1 MPTPV
6 AAARQCLAPAA
17 VTALDAAVAS
27 ARRRAHA
34 QTTSLHLVFSLLAP
48 NAPPLL
54 RDALNRVRSAAYSPR
69 LQLKALDLCFA
80 VSLDRLPSSS
90 SSSKDEE
97 EDPPVSNSLMAA
109 IKRSQANQRRNPDT
123 FHFYQ
128 TYYHPHPPA
137 QSPTTAAVKVDLSH
151 LLLAIL
157 DDPLVS
163 RVFADAGFRGADIK
177 LAVLR
182 PAPPVPLLAPTRRAR
197 PPPLFLCSF
206 AAADDADDLSAA
218 AATCSNV
225 VISVGDLKDLVPD
238 DADAEVVRDGKR
250 RVVAE
255 VTRLL
260 ETHRGRV
267 SVMGWSATYETYLA
281 FLSKFPLL
289 DKDWDLQLLPV
300 TAVRSTPPPAAADA
314 GALPPATT
322 IAPPLST
329 PATPSSTSLMEP
341 FVPFGG
347 FLGDLYEANN
357 FAANSCPQALRCQQC
372 NDRYEQEVTTII
384 KGSGLRV
391 EDNQQGGLPLLLQNG
406 SMLGPNSGFDAVK
419 KKWNEYCLRLHQ
431 GCQRISR
438 DPYQLFPHYVSVPA
452 DRVGATNASKGPE
465 EVAPQREVIKP
476 SVVSLMAKSISS
488 PSISNQGN
496 DDLVLNLQMRQ
507 SKSDELLQDMGV
519 HSQHRNSSNS
529 DNRND
534 HTSPSSAG
542 PVATD
547 LVLGTPRE
555 YSSKSLNS
563 APCKHVEDVE
573 RSVNPMPSKVD
584 DLNLKPIQP
593 FVQPYSCSRSL
604 TNLGQ
609 TSPGSLHSGASGGN
623 SAFGQWQRP
632 SPLAAQSSDMSNY
645 KLLLDR
651 LFKSVGRQ
659 EEALSA
665 ICGSIVQRR
674 SVERRRGANKRNDIW
689 FSFHGPDCIAK
700 RRIAAALA
708 EVMHGSSDNLICLDP
723 SHQDWGN
730 SNFRGKSGTD
740 CIVEE
745 LRKKRRSVIFLDNIE
760 KADCLVQDSLSRAIE
775 IGKFDWQGR
784 LVDLNDSIVV
794 LSTRMTR
801 DCKTASLGVEEGH
814 AFSEEKV
821 MAARGHQLKILV
833 EPGTGSITGGPVGK
847 LVVSSGHPATSIQAS
862 LYSGSVSK
870 RKLNVPDGEEKILE
884 SLSTSKRLHRT
895 SSVPFDLNLPV
906 DEGEGLDADDDN
918 SSQDNSFGSPDGS
931 IENLLRSVDE
941 SISFKPF
948 DFGKLCEDILK
959 EFSSTMSNI
968 LGSNCRFE
976 VDIGAMV
983 QILSAAWASD
993 SEKRP
998 VRTWLDQVFAS
1009 SLEQVRLKS
1018 TTRNISL
1025 LELVSFSSV
1034 QGVVSLVVDNVT
1046 MVANE
1051 VVHPEASEENAK
1063 ASIVFGTYITSREN
1077 AVKLTY
1083 SFDEVVVWDLGEEVV
1098 DDMGADVM
1106 VDLVDPAVIPVNGRQ
1121 TTTKV
1126 APFL

>member
-206 AAADDADDLSAA
+206 AAADDADVPSPAPTGDENRRRVAEILARGRNPMLVGVGAASAAAEFEAAASPYRILHITGPNPIIKDLSAA

-419 KKWNEYCLRLHQ
+419 VRDDQMVLNSKILNLQKKWNEYCLRLHQ

-1009 SLEQVRLKS
+1009 SLEQVRLKCKNVNS
-1018 TTRNISL
+1018 FTVRLVACEDVL
-1025 LELVSFSSV
+1025 LKDD
-1034 QGVVSLVVDNVT
+1034 G
-1046 MVANE
+1046 
-1051 VVHPEASEENAK
+1051 
-1063 ASIVFGTYITSREN
+1063 FGALLPSRII
-1077 AVKLTY
+1077 L
-1083 SFDEVVVWDLGEEVV
+1083 DW
-1098 DDMGADVM
+1098 
-1106 VDLVDPAVIPVNGRQ
+1106 
-1121 TTTKV
+1121 
-1126 APFL
+1126 